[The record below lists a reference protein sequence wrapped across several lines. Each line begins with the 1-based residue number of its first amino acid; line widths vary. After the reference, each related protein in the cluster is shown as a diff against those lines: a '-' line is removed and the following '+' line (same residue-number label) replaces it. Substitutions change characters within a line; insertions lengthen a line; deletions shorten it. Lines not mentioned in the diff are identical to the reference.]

1 MQDLAWGLSLIL
13 MAVVAA
19 VFLWVVAG
27 ASSRGGDA
35 ATAAR
40 SAFRWRDRL
49 FWLAILAGVALSFT
63 TLWEWPI
70 AGHAAAATK
79 PDVVIRAVGHQ
90 WRWELD
96 RDTVQAGQL
105 VEFELTSSDVNHG
118 FAIYKDK
125 TRMVA
130 QTQAMPGYVNKL
142 QVRFTEPGDYEV
154 LCLEYCGLAHHGMR
168 TVIKVRDGS

>member
-1 MQDLAWGLSLIL
+1 MGGD
-13 MAVVAA
+13 
-19 VFLWVVAG
+19 AG
-27 ASSRGGDA
+27 AS
-35 ATAAR
+35 AR
-40 SAFRWRDRL
+40 LALALRDRL
-49 FWLAILAGVALSFT
+49 FWLVIAAGVVISVA

-70 AGHAAAATK
+70 AGHAAAAAK

-90 WRWELD
+90 WRWQLD

-118 FAIYKDK
+118 FAIYRDK
-125 TRMVA
+125 NSMVA

-154 LCLEYCGLAHHGMR
+154 LCLEYCGIAHHNMR
-168 TVIKVRDGS
+168 AVIKVRAGS